1 LFQPLYVSPSPEQL
15 QILCLCAMQTL
26 PSSETVLLGS
36 NSAPPV
42 LRSPGGDDVDIDF
55 GDVFGGPPKRRSKV
69 TSNEVTRH
77 SFSESALRRRDV
89 IVDVGDL
96 LPQDEKPV
104 FGEDTSS
111 VRRRFTTDDFFDDIF
126 RVNESS
132 SLPGSRILSPAHKP
146 ESSSGTSSPSQFSLP
161 AKATEI
167 PTFNLAATR
176 SLNKNK
182 ETVSSSPLS
191 RTSSKADVVSTAKS
205 YSDDCDDPPQVFVT
219 GKGRQ
224 FHFSIYKWPNK
235 GVPVVIWGSSRLSS
249 MSKAEETTPVPLSDY
264 RKTSVVEKLGKNEEG
279 DGKSGL
285 SGLKDVKKTSLKR
298 PGVQTK
304 EEKTETDLK
313 SEQAFFGV
321 SKAREANV
329 KPLDSVESE
338 QAFSGV
344 SKAHEATTVKPL
356 HSIFHEEDER
366 QDEKIVSE
374 REVRKGKSKAK
385 NTRSFTEDSRTK
397 KKSQGTKSS
406 LDSSPIPDKS
416 SFASSSAAP
425 EVGKD
430 GVKGKV
436 SDFVKIF
443 SKGASVGAGGESLGQ
458 SSRWRAKETP
468 KTDIIH
474 DGSNAKETVNIP
486 DQQKKSTPDIPAM
499 NRDQKPSQSTQK
511 KDSDRESMNYKAPGD
526 TVQEERQEP
535 STTHTTS
542 EDIDEPFHVN
552 FDVEDITQDE
562 NKMEEANKDA
572 EEIKNIDA
580 KIRKWSSGKSGN
592 IRSLLS
598 TLQYILWSGSGW
610 KPVPLMDMIEG
621 NAVRKSY
628 QRALLILHPDKL
640 QQKGASANQKYM
652 AEKVFELLQEA
663 WDHFNTLGPV

>member
-1 LFQPLYVSPSPEQL
+1 MEPHSYLSVFCLFLKPLFLQPCVYHLPQTKLKFLFQVY
-15 QILCLCAMQTL
+15 LCAMQTL

-42 LRSPGGDDVDIDF
+42 LRNPGGDDVDIDF

-69 TSNEVTRH
+69 TNSNQVTRH

-89 IVDVGDL
+89 IVDVDAL
-96 LPQDEKPV
+96 IPQDEKPV
-104 FGEDTSS
+104 FGEETP

-146 ESSSGTSSPSQFSLP
+146 ESSGTSSPAQFSLP

-167 PTFNLAATR
+167 PTFGLATR
-176 SLNKNK
+176 SLSKNK
-182 ETVSSSPLS
+182 ETVSTSPLS
-191 RTSSKADVVSTAKS
+191 RTSSKADMVSTAKS
-205 YSDDCDDPPQVFVT
+205 YSDDCDDPPQVVVT

-249 MSKAEETTPVPLSDY
+249 MSKADETLSDHRKTPV
-264 RKTSVVEKLGKNEEG
+264 EKAGENEEG
-279 DGKSGL
+279 EGESGL
-285 SGLKDVKKTSLKR
+285 SGLKEEKKTSLKR
-298 PGVQTK
+298 PGVQTE

-313 SEQAFFGV
+313 S
-321 SKAREANV
+321 K
-329 KPLDSVESE
+329 

-344 SKAHEATTVKPL
+344 SKAHEATTVKSL
-356 HSIFHEEDER
+356 HSILHENDER
-366 QDEKIVSE
+366 QGEKIVSE

-385 NTRSFTEDSRTK
+385 NTQSFTEDSRTK
-397 KKSQGTKSS
+397 KKPLGTKSS

-443 SKGASVGAGGESLGQ
+443 SKGASGGESLGQ

-468 KTDIIH
+468 KTDINH
-474 DGSNAKETVNIP
+474 DAANAKENVNIP

-499 NRDQKPSQSTQK
+499 NRDSKPSHATQK
-511 KDSDRESMNYKAPGD
+511 KDSDRESMNYKA

-562 NKMEEANKDA
+562 NIKMEEDA